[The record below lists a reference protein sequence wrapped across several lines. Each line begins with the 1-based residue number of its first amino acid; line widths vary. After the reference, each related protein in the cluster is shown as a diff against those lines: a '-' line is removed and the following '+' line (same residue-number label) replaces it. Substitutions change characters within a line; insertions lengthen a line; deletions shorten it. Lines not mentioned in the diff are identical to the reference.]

1 MESDCVVLSTVRD
14 LDFIIYIRLFEN
26 FKDSKNKVTV
36 VCSFTFDYLKYI
48 TQCQTIIFVECVSW
62 LGTMKFRA
70 VVSTNIFNYKQNI
83 RRGYDDKIISPFPIG
98 KMTCT
103 SKLDMNS
110 SN

>member
-1 MESDCVVLSTVRD
+1 MESDCIVLSTERD

-26 FKDSKNKVTV
+26 FKDY
-36 VCSFTFDYLKYI
+36 CSFTFDYLKYI

-83 RRGYDDKIISPFPIG
+83 RRGYDDKRISPSFPIG